1 MGDVKIFG
9 SCVGDFDGV
18 RAEFVRNFALRNEV
32 GAAVAVWVDG
42 DLVVNLWG
50 GWADAAHTRPWRQ
63 NTLTTVLSG
72 TKGLTSTCVHQLAD
86 RGELDL
92 QAPVARYWP
101 EFGQAGKQDI
111 TLAMVMSHRSGVIG
125 PRTRMSWEKVADWDF
140 VCEQLA
146 ASEPWWEPGTA
157 QGYHMTTFG
166 FILGEVF
173 RRVTGRTIGQY
184 LRTEIAESIGA
195 DIHIG
200 LSPAEQHRCAERV
213 NKPHARDLLANVQAP
228 GYPTSLTEHPKAA
241 LSISMGF
248 APDDELGSHDLQL
261 WRQLEFPGTN
271 GQVSAL
277 GLATF
282 YNALA
287 QEKLLSR
294 EHMDLVRVCQ
304 GGFDTDLVLGPR
316 VADHGWGLGYMLNQ
330 RGINGPNWRI
340 FGHGGLGGSFG
351 YVDLEHRIGYAYVTN
366 RFDATKANA
375 DPRSLA
381 LSNEVYA
388 ALGVVD
394 SRRHPAERCR
404 QGAAIRIEPVKA
416 VSANQARQAHRGVHT
431 QGHQVHGTA
440 RDRG

>member
-1 MGDVKIFG
+1 MSDVDIQG
-9 SCVGDFDGV
+9 SC
-18 RAEFVRNFALRNEV
+18 ASEFVGIRDAFERNFALRKEI

-50 GWADAAHTRPWRQ
+50 GSADAAGTRPWQQ
-63 NTLTTVLSG
+63 NTLSTVLSS

-101 EFGQAGKQDI
+101 EFGQAGKEAI

-125 PRTRMSWEKVADWDF
+125 PRTPLRWQDVVDWDL
-140 VCEQLA
+140 VCGRIA
-146 ASEPWWEPGTA
+146 AAAPWWEPGTA
-157 QGYHMTTFG
+157 QGYHLATFG
-166 FILGEVF
+166 FILGEVV
-173 RRVTGRTIGQY
+173 RRVTHRTLGQY
-184 LRTEIAESIGA
+184 LRTEIAEPLGA
-195 DIHIG
+195 DVHIG
-200 LSPAEQHRCAERV
+200 LSPAELCRCADLID
-213 NKPHARDLLANVQAP
+213 KPHPHDLLAGAP
-228 GYPTSLTEHPKAA
+228 DRPATLDEHPKAG
-241 LSISMGF
+241 LSVAWSFI
-248 APDDELGSHDLQL
+248 PDDELGSNDRTL
-261 WRQLEFPGTN
+261 WRQLELPDIG
-271 GQVSAL
+271 GHVSAL

-294 EHMDLVRVCQ
+294 EHMELVRVPQ

-330 RGINGPNWRI
+330 RGINGPNRRI

-351 YVDLEHRIGYAYVTN
+351 FVDLEHRIGYGYVMN

-375 DPRSLA
+375 DPRSVA

-388 ALGVVD
+388 ALGV
-394 SRRHPAERCR
+394 
-404 QGAAIRIEPVKA
+404 
-416 VSANQARQAHRGVHT
+416 T
-431 QGHQVHGTA
+431 QG
-440 RDRG
+440 

>member
-1 MGDVKIFG
+1 MGGLKKHAPIHG
-9 SCVGDFDGV
+9 SCAPDFVGV
-18 RAEFVRNFALRNEV
+18 RDAFERNFTQCGEV

-50 GWADAAHTRPWRQ
+50 GWADAARTRLWRE
-63 NTLTTVLSG
+63 NTITTVLSG

-111 TLAMVMSHRSGVIG
+111 TLAMVLSHRSGAIG
-125 PRTRMSWEKVADWDF
+125 PREPMSWQQVTDWRF
-140 VCEQLA
+140 ACEQIA
-146 ASEPWWEPGTA
+146 AAEPWWEPGTA
-157 QGYHMTTFG
+157 QGYHMTTYG

-173 RRVTGRTIGQY
+173 RRVTGRTVGQY
-184 LRTEIAESIGA
+184 LRTEIAEPLGA

-200 LSPAEQHRCAERV
+200 LSPADQRRCAERV
-213 NKPHARDLLANVQAP
+213 NKPHMRDLLTDVNAP
-228 GYPTSLTEHPKAA
+228 THPTSLADHPKAGLA
-241 LSISMGF
+241 VAMGF
-248 APDDELGSHDLQL
+248 SPDDEVSSYDLDL
-261 WRQLEFPGTN
+261 WRELEFPGTN

-287 QEKLLSR
+287 QEKVLSR

-304 GGFDTDLVLGPR
+304 GGLDTDLVLGPR

-330 RGINGPNWRI
+330 RHVNGPNPRI

-351 YVDLEHRIGYAYVTN
+351 FVDLEHRIGYAYVAN
-366 RFDATKANA
+366 RFDATKSNA

-381 LSNEVYA
+381 LSNEVYSV
-388 ALGVVD
+388 LGV
-394 SRRHPAERCR
+394 
-404 QGAAIRIEPVKA
+404 I
-416 VSANQARQAHRGVHT
+416 
-431 QGHQVHGTA
+431 
-440 RDRG
+440 

>member
-1 MGDVKIFG
+1 MSDLETGAVIKG
-9 SCVGDFDGV
+9 SCASDFVGV
-18 RAEFVRNFALRNEV
+18 RDAFERNFALGKEV

-50 GWADAAHTRPWRQ
+50 GWADAAGTRPWQQ

-72 TKGLTSTCVHQLAD
+72 TKGLSATCMHQLAD
-86 RGELDL
+86 RGEVDL
-92 QAPVARYWP
+92 HAPVSRYWP
-101 EFGQAGKQDI
+101 EFGRAGKDDI

-125 PRTRMSWEKVADWDF
+125 PRTRMSWEAVADWDY

-146 ASEPWWEPGTA
+146 AAEPWWEPGTA

-166 FILGEVF
+166 FIVGEVF
-173 RRVTGRTIGQY
+173 RRVTGRTVGQY
-184 LRTEIAESIGA
+184 LRTEIAAPLGA
-195 DIHIG
+195 DVHIG
-200 LSPAEQHRCAERV
+200 LSPAEQRRCAERV
-213 NKPHARDLLANVQAP
+213 NKPHARDLLAEVNAP
-228 GYPTSLTEHPKAA
+228 GYPTSVTEHPKAA

-248 APDDELGSHDLQL
+248 APDDELGSHNLEL

-294 EHMDLVRVCQ
+294 EHMELVRVSQ

-330 RGINGPNWRI
+330 RGVNGPNRRI

-351 YVDLEHRIGYAYVTN
+351 FVDLEHRIGYAYVAN

-381 LSNEVYA
+381 LSDAVYA
-388 ALGVVD
+388 ALGVI
-394 SRRHPAERCR
+394 ERAQQR
-404 QGAAIRIEPVKA
+404 
-416 VSANQARQAHRGVHT
+416 
-431 QGHQVHGTA
+431 
-440 RDRG
+440 

>member
-1 MGDVKIFG
+1 MSDLKADADIHG
-9 SCVGDFDGV
+9 SCVSDFVAV
-18 RAEFVRNFALRNEV
+18 RGAFERNFALRKEV

-50 GWADAAHTRPWRQ
+50 GWADAAGARPWQQ

-72 TKGLTSTCVHQLAD
+72 TKGLTATCVHQLAD

-101 EFGQAGKQDI
+101 EFGQAGKEAI

-125 PRTRMSWEKVADWDF
+125 PRTRMGWEKVADWDF

-146 ASEPWWEPGTA
+146 AAEPWWEPGTA

-173 RRVTGRTIGQY
+173 RRVTGRTVGQY
-184 LRTEIAESIGA
+184 LRTEIAEPLGA
-195 DIHIG
+195 DVHIG
-200 LSPAEQHRCAERV
+200 LSRAEQERCADRV
-213 NKPHARDLLANVQAP
+213 NKPHARDLLADAQAP
-228 GYPTSLTEHPKAA
+228 AYPTSLAEHPKAG

-248 APDDELGSHDLQL
+248 APDDELGSHDLEL
-261 WRQLEFPGTN
+261 WRRLEFPGTN

-304 GGFDTDLVLGPR
+304 GGFETDLVLGPR

-330 RGINGPNWRI
+330 RGVNGPNRGI

-351 YVDLEHRIGYAYVTN
+351 FVDLEHRIGYAYVMN

-375 DPRSLA
+375 DPRSVA

-388 ALGVVD
+388 ALGVT
-394 SRRHPAERCR
+394 P
-404 QGAAIRIEPVKA
+404 
-416 VSANQARQAHRGVHT
+416 T
-431 QGHQVHGTA
+431 
-440 RDRG
+440 

>member
-1 MGDVKIFG
+1 MSDLKTDVEIHG
-9 SCVGDFDGV
+9 SCASDFVGV
-18 RAEFVRNFALRNEV
+18 RDAFGRNFALNNEV

-42 DLVVNLWG
+42 ALVVNLWG
-50 GWADAAHTRPWRQ
+50 GWADGARTRPWQQ

-72 TKGLTSTCVHQLAD
+72 TKGLSATCVHQLAD

-101 EFGQAGKQDI
+101 EFGQAGKEDI
-111 TLAMVMSHRSGVIG
+111 TLAMVLSHRSGVIG
-125 PRTRMSWEKVADWDF
+125 PNTRMSWEDVADWDF
-140 VCEQLA
+140 VCKQLA
-146 ASEPWWEPGTA
+146 AAEPRWKPGTA

-173 RRVTGRTIGQY
+173 RRVSGRTIGQY
-184 LRTEIAESIGA
+184 LRTEIAEPLGA
-195 DIHIG
+195 DVHIG
-200 LSPAEQHRCAERV
+200 LSAADQPRCAERV
-213 NKPHARDLLANVQAP
+213 NKPHARDLLAEAQAP
-228 GYPTSLTEHPKAA
+228 SYPASLTEHPKAG

-271 GQVSAL
+271 GQVSAV

-282 YNALA
+282 YNALS

-304 GGFDTDLVLGPR
+304 GGLDIDLVLGPR

-330 RGINGPNWRI
+330 RRVNGPNPRI

-351 YVDLEHRIGYAYVTN
+351 FVDLEHRIGYAYVMN

-388 ALGVVD
+388 ALGV
-394 SRRHPAERCR
+394 S
-404 QGAAIRIEPVKA
+404 
-416 VSANQARQAHRGVHT
+416 
-431 QGHQVHGTA
+431 
-440 RDRG
+440 

>member
-1 MGDVKIFG
+1 MTAIDISASSAVHG
-9 SCVGDFDGV
+9 SCASDFAGV
-18 RAEFVRNFALRNEV
+18 RDAFERNFELGKEV

-42 DLVVNLWG
+42 NLVVNLWG
-50 GWADAAHTRPWRQ
+50 GSADAAGTRPWQQ

-72 TKGLTSTCVHQLAD
+72 TKGLSATCVHQLAD

-92 QAPVARYWP
+92 HAPVARYWP
-101 EFGQAGKQDI
+101 EFGQAGKEHI

-146 ASEPWWEPGTA
+146 TAEPWWEPGTA

-166 FILGEVF
+166 FIVGEVF

-184 LRTEIAESIGA
+184 LRTEIAEPLGA
-195 DIHIG
+195 DVHIG
-200 LSPAEQHRCAERV
+200 LSPAEQRRCADRV
-213 NKPHARDLLANVQAP
+213 NKPHARDLLADAQAP
-228 GYPTSLTEHPKAA
+228 GYPTSMTEHPKAA

-248 APDDELGSHDLQL
+248 APDDELGSHDLTL

-287 QEKLLSR
+287 LEKVLSR
-294 EHMDLVRVCQ
+294 DHMDLVRVSQ
-304 GGFDTDLVLGPR
+304 GGLESDLVLGPR

-330 RGINGPNWRI
+330 RCVNGPNPRI

-351 YVDLEHRIGYAYVTN
+351 FVDLEHRIGYAYVAN
-366 RFDATKANA
+366 HFDATKAHA

-381 LSNEVYA
+381 LSDEVYR
-388 ALGVVD
+388 ALGVA
-394 SRRHPAERCR
+394 P
-404 QGAAIRIEPVKA
+404 
-416 VSANQARQAHRGVHT
+416 N
-431 QGHQVHGTA
+431 
-440 RDRG
+440 

>member
-1 MGDVKIFG
+1 MCNAEVKG
-9 SCVGDFDGV
+9 TCAPDFAKV
-18 RAEFVRNFALRNEV
+18 RDAFERNFRSGHEV

-50 GWADAAHTRPWRQ
+50 GSADAAGTRPWRQ
-63 NTLTTVLSG
+63 DTLTNVLSG
-72 TKGLTSTCVHQLAD
+72 TKGLAATCIHQLAD

-101 EFGQAGKQDI
+101 EFGQKGKEAV
-111 TLAMVMSHRSGVIG
+111 TVAMVLSHRSGVIG
-125 PRTRMSWEKVADWDF
+125 PNKRLSWEQVTDWDF

-146 ASEPWWEPGTA
+146 AAEPWWQPGTA

-173 RRVTGRTIGQY
+173 RRITGRTIGHY
-184 LRTEIAESIGA
+184 LRTEIAEPIGA

-200 LSPAEQHRCAERV
+200 LPRYEQHRCADMV
-213 NKPHARDLLANVQAP
+213 NEPKVRGMLADVQAP
-228 GYPTSLTEHPKAA
+228 SCPASLDEHPKAA
-241 LSISMGF
+241 LSVSMGF
-248 APDDELGSHDLQL
+248 APADEVGNNDMQL
-261 WRQLEFPGTN
+261 WRELEFPGTN
-271 GQVSAL
+271 GLVSAL

-294 EHMDLVRVCQ
+294 EHMDLVRAPQ

-330 RGINGPNWRI
+330 RAVNGPNPRT

-351 YVDLEHRIGYAYVTN
+351 FVDLEHGIGYAYVMN
-366 RFDATKANA
+366 RYDASKANA
-375 DPRSLA
+375 DPRSVA
-381 LSNEVYA
+381 LSNEVYST
-388 ALGVVD
+388 LGVTPD
-394 SRRHPAERCR
+394 
-404 QGAAIRIEPVKA
+404 
-416 VSANQARQAHRGVHT
+416 
-431 QGHQVHGTA
+431 
-440 RDRG
+440 

>member
-1 MGDVKIFG
+1 MSEAEIKG
-9 SCVGDFDGV
+9 SCAPNFVGV
-18 RAEFVRNFALRNEV
+18 RDAFERNFTLRNEV
-32 GAAVAVWVDG
+32 GAAVAVWVEG

-50 GWADAAHTRPWRQ
+50 GSADAAGTRPWQ
-63 NTLTTVLSG
+63 ENTLTTVLSG
-72 TKGLTSTCVHQLAD
+72 TKSLSATCVHQLVD

-146 ASEPWWEPGTA
+146 AAEPWWQPGTA

-166 FILGEVF
+166 FILGEIF
-173 RRVTGRTIGQY
+173 RRVTGRTIGQH
-184 LRTEIAESIGA
+184 LRTEIAEPLGA
-195 DIHIG
+195 DVHIG
-200 LSPAEQHRCAERV
+200 LSAAEQRRCAERV
-213 NKPHARDLLANVQAP
+213 NKPHARDLLAEVKAP
-228 GYPTSLTEHPKAA
+228 GSPTSLAEHPKAG

-248 APDDELGSHDLQL
+248 APDDELASNDLQL

-287 QEKLLSR
+287 QEKLISR
-294 EHMDLVRVCQ
+294 AHMDLVRVCQ
-304 GGFDTDLVLGPR
+304 GGHETDLVLGPR

-330 RGINGPNWRI
+330 RGINGPNPRI

-351 YVDLEHRIGYAYVTN
+351 FVDLEHRIGYAYVAN
-366 RFDATKANA
+366 RFDATKSNA
-375 DPRSLA
+375 DPRSLT

-388 ALGVVD
+388 ALGVV
-394 SRRHPAERCR
+394 E
-404 QGAAIRIEPVKA
+404 G
-416 VSANQARQAHRGVHT
+416 
-431 QGHQVHGTA
+431 
-440 RDRG
+440 

>member
-1 MGDVKIFG
+1 MSDLKTDAAIHG
-9 SCVGDFDGV
+9 SCASVFAGV
-18 RAEFVRNFALRNEV
+18 RDAFERNFAVRNEV

-50 GWADAAHTRPWRQ
+50 GWADAARRRAWKQ
-63 NTLTTVLSG
+63 DTLATVLSG
-72 TKGLTSTCVHQLAD
+72 TKGLTSTCIHQLAD

-92 QAPVARYWP
+92 QVPVARYWP

-111 TLAMVMSHRSGVIG
+111 TLAMVMGHRSGVIG
-125 PRTRMSWEKVADWDF
+125 PRTRMSWERVADWDF
-140 VCEQLA
+140 VCGQLA
-146 ASEPWWEPGTA
+146 TAEPWWEPGTA

-166 FILGEVF
+166 FILGEVL
-173 RRVTGRTIGQY
+173 RRVTGRTVGQY
-184 LRTEIAESIGA
+184 LRSEIAEPIGA
-195 DIHIG
+195 DVHIG
-200 LSPAEQHRCAERV
+200 LSPAEQRRCADRV
-213 NKPHARDLLANVQAP
+213 NKPHARDLLADVDAP
-228 GYPTSLTEHPKAA
+228 GYPTSLDEHPKAA

-248 APDDELGSHDLQL
+248 APDDELGSNDLQL

-271 GQVSAL
+271 AQVSAL

-294 EHMDLVRVCQ
+294 EHMDLVRVSQ
-304 GGFDTDLVLGPR
+304 GGFEADLVLGPR

-330 RGINGPNWRI
+330 RGINGPNRRI

-351 YVDLEHRIGYAYVTN
+351 FVDLEHRIGYAYVPN

-375 DPRSLA
+375 DPRSVV

-388 ALGVVD
+388 ALGVT
-394 SRRHPAERCR
+394 AE
-404 QGAAIRIEPVKA
+404 
-416 VSANQARQAHRGVHT
+416 
-431 QGHQVHGTA
+431 
-440 RDRG
+440 